1 VWKSNPSNRTASGA
15 FLFYG
20 PAPGGKIALR
30 IIGTLSLRKGT
41 VMRITLTLLGTLA
54 LVAAASG
61 QPNANF
67 TRARPPDRGELDRA
81 QLKLAW
87 TIGLPV
93 ESNRDGIAT
102 VQLIPVP
109 DPLRKG
115 AETTL
120 LVVQMRSGTIA
131 VYQADSGRKLWS
143 KQPPPAYPVSVP
155 EVSYDPRGA

>member
-1 VWKSNPSNRTASGA
+1 P
-15 FLFYG
+15 FLLYE

-30 IIGTLSLRKGT
+30 INCSPRLRKGT
-41 VMRITLTLLGTLA
+41 VMRITLTVLSTLV

-67 TRARPPDRGELDRA
+67 TRARTPDRSELDRA

-87 TIGLPV
+87 VIGLPV

-109 DPLRKG
+109 DPFKKG
-115 AETTL
+115 AET
-120 LVVQMRSGTIA
+120 
-131 VYQADSGRKLWS
+131 
-143 KQPPPAYPVSVP
+143 
-155 EVSYDPRGA
+155 